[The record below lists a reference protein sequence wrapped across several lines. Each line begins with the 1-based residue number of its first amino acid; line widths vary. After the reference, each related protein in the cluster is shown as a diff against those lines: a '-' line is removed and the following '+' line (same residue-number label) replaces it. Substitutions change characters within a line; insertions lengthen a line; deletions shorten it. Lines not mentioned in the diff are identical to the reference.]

1 MELTEIQSVQLMD
14 SGVVFRYL
22 VFSLELKG
30 QQQRIVRAL
39 NYQPEESGV
48 EERIIAQ
55 TKVGLDGVGFFDAG
69 GEFGI
74 EGGGSLASNPY
85 YRTMTFFGADSVYG
99 AEKNREGIA
108 KMAESELGDHE
119 VSWSDPDA
127 DPKPSAKKPA
137 AAAAE
142 SAESES

>member
-1 MELTEIQSVQLMD
+1 MELSQVQGLQLMD
-14 SGVVFRYL
+14 GGVVFRYL

-55 TKVGLDGVGFFDAG
+55 TKAGLDEAGFFDAG

-74 EGGGSLASNPY
+74 EGGGSLARNPY
-85 YRTMTFFGADSVYG
+85 YRTLSFFGADTVYG
-99 AEKNREGIA
+99 AEKDREGIA
-108 KMAESELGDHE
+108 RMVKTELEDHE
-119 VSWSDPDA
+119 VSWFDPDA
-127 DPKPSAKKPA
+127 DPKPSAKKA
-137 AAAAE
+137 AAPAKE
-142 SAESES
+142 STESES